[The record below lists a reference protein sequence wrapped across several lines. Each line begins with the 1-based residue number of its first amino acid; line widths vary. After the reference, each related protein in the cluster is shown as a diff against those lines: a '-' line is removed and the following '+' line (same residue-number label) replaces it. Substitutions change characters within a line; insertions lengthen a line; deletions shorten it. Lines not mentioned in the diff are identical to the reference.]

1 MIHSFSTAILNY
13 QRVCPSLFPYFPND
27 KTPSSSM
34 LLDSRSV
41 KLFLARRS
49 SAFWQCR
56 SARWS
61 CLGLYFNLNMAKTSV
76 VLCVYIYIY
85 YPSNP
90 RFLNCHVY
98 VYVYIYIYMQHAYY
112 IYIYSGY
119 LPQLDTI
126 APFQMMYDDTY
137 PCNMVMFHSYV
148 KFKARKL
155 LV

>member
-85 YPSNP
+85 ILPIQSTVPKLPCIRVCIYIYTCNM
-90 RFLNCHVY
+90 HII
-98 VYVYIYIYMQHAYY
+98 YIYILV
-112 IYIYSGY
+112 IYRNWIQ
-119 LPQLDTI
+119 LPL
-126 APFQMMYDDTY
+126 
-137 PCNMVMFHSYV
+137 
-148 KFKARKL
+148 FK
-155 LV
+155 